1 MQQSVTPKNLRSG
14 QRNDKTLLLLLLLV
28 AAVVLV
34 SFSLDS
40 ALGGCARVSARA

>member
-14 QRNDKTLLLLLLLV
+14 QRNDKTLLLLLLV

>member
-14 QRNDKTLLLLLLLV
+14 QRNDKTLLLLLV
-28 AAVVLV
+28 AAAVLV
-34 SFSLDS
+34 SVSPDS